1 MNVMCGS
8 YETGRFAQ
16 AGDLSQVASHT
27 DAAHVV
33 QRMLA
38 DLREHPTEWENHTL
52 DRFLDALAAALEG
65 IPSRYANH
73 GEQFP
78 KAATWKLFA
87 EALVTA
93 SGYE

>member
-1 MNVMCGS
+1 MGS
-8 YETGRFAQ
+8 YETGRFARV
-16 AGDLSQVASHT
+16 GDLSEVTSLTDVAE
-27 DAAHVV
+27 VV
-33 QRMLA
+33 HQMLA

-65 IPSRYANH
+65 LPSRYANR
-73 GEQFP
+73 GQQLP
-78 KAATWKLFA
+78 NTTTWKILA